1 MRWLKILS
9 VLLLCLVNL
18 AVAQNDND
26 DENLRVKIN
35 SGIVQ
40 GRLRHV
46 EGTTK
51 TYYSFQGIPYA
62 EPPINDL
69 RFRNPVPAR
78 NWEGVLPTQGDEH
91 KCIQEYEA
99 KGSEDCL
106 YINVFTPDINGSNI
120 PVMVWIY
127 GGAFNKGSSKIKK
140 YSPDYFLEEHI
151 IIVTFNYRVGVFGFL
166 STEDSA
172 SPGNYGL
179 KDQILALQWVKDNI
193 GHFGGNSE
201 SITVFGQSAG
211 SASVAYLLQTPL
223 TTMEVDEFEIDFEE
237 DMSEENASKLDNQIS
252 ESLEND
258 ILQLQ
263 DEEIDDEIDCDNT
276 DDLFHRAIM
285 QSGTSLNLWALTRN
299 PKTTAFAIGKSLG
312 IETKNSTILVNALRK
327 IETSTLQ
334 ATAVSNLLLETIV
347 SNPRNGLVFGPS
359 TEPNLPGA
367 VVIKKSH
374 EMLNYGD
381 FNRIPCMVGFNSAE
395 GTEAASI
402 IDYVRPYVF
411 MYDLFSSKLVPIDMN
426 IQSIFRKTFVALSI
440 RQRYFGVVPISL
452 SDEDVAKF
460 VTDDQFVRPIYEY
473 VSLISKYVPV
483 YFYRFSYEGVT
494 GINGQPRKNKGVG
507 HSEELSYMWKQKD
520 NIADP
525 PETDIITRKRLVK
538 LWTNFAQTSNPTP
551 EKDDLFQNVIW
562 PVAKHRNIT
571 YLDIGQSLK
580 VTTDMSYYNIEFWR
594 LLYKNF
600 GFPPYDTY

>member
-223 TTMEVDEFEIDFEE
+223 TT
-237 DMSEENASKLDNQIS
+237 N
-252 ESLEND
+252 
-258 ILQLQ
+258 
-263 DEEIDDEIDCDNT
+263 
-276 DDLFHRAIM
+276 LFHRAIM